1 VDQTPV
7 AAAIISFNGSDITPV
22 ATEPMEGRYETYDLT
37 AGMVKLTASRDGF
50 KPVSQEAEV
59 KAGEVTL
66 LDFALEPEAK
76 MGTLSGRVFDENDK
90 PMLAKIDINGPH
102 TFQVDTA
109 ADTGEFSSPAPEG
122 SYVVKASAEGYL
134 ARARRFEIEKDKTV
148 MAEFKLAP
156 APKTNVV
163 IIEKDKIVVKKKIH
177 FATGR
182 AEIRSDS
189 FIILDAVIDILAN
202 HPEIKKLR
210 VEGHTDS
217 VGSDAFNMTL
227 SQKRAQ
233 AVVDY
238 LIQQGIPADM
248 LIARG
253 YGETMPI
260 APNNTRRGKEQNRRV
275 AFTILEQ

>member
-1 VDQTPV
+1 
-7 AAAIISFNGSDITPV
+7 
-22 ATEPMEGRYETYDLT
+22 
-37 AGMVKLTASRDGF
+37 
-50 KPVSQEAEV
+50 V

-76 MGTLSGRVFDENDK
+76 LGTVSGKVYNEKDQ
-90 PMLAKIDINGPH
+90 PMLAKIDINGPDA
-102 TFQVDTA
+102 FQTDTS
-109 ADTGEFSSPAPEG
+109 ADTGEFRRDVPEG

-134 ARARRFEIEKDKTV
+134 AKARRFNIEQDKTV
-148 MAEFKLAP
+148 MAEFKLTP
-156 APKTNVV
+156 APKETLV
-163 IIEKDKIVVKKKIH
+163 IIEKDKIVVKQKIH

-182 AEIRSDS
+182 AEIKADS
-189 FIILDAVIDILAN
+189 FVILDAVIDTMVN
-202 HPEIKKLR
+202 HPEISKVR

-217 VGSDAFNMTL
+217 VGSDAYNLGL

-238 LIQQGIPADM
+238 LVQQGIPDDM

-260 APNNTRRGKEQNRRV
+260 APNSTRRGKEQNRRV
-275 AFTILEQ
+275 AFTIVGQ